1 VIGLPDVICH
11 FDGSLILFSYSCI
24 STIGYLNIVAWLFVV
39 AEGASPS
46 TRDILQH
53 IQEDATLW
61 GMAGARGLRGI
72 WP

>member
-1 VIGLPDVICH
+1 LVIL
-11 FDGSLILFSYSCI
+11 
-24 STIGYLNIVAWLFVV
+24 VAWWLWKHRNTCVF
-39 AEGASPS
+39 EGASPN